1 MVLDELGLGYQA
13 VDQMFL
19 RMVFN
24 VCAANNDDHTK
35 SHSFLMDSKGVWA
48 LAPAYDLTHAYRKDS
63 LWVSRHL
70 MSVNGRFEGI
80 ERADLLNV
88 ARQFQ
93 VAAPQRLI
101 EDVITSVRHWPEF
114 AGQAGVSK
122 EATNRIQSDIE
133 EFSAL
138 VA

>member
-1 MVLDELGLGYQA
+1 MTLDELGLGYQA
-13 VDQMFL
+13 ADQVFL

-24 VCAANNDDHTK
+24 VYAANNDDHTK
-35 SHSFLMDSKGVWA
+35 NHSFLMDSEGVWL

-80 ERADLLNV
+80 KRADILSV

-101 EDVITSVRHWPEF
+101 ENVLASVRHWPEF
-114 AGQAGVSK
+114 AKQAGVS
-122 EATNRIQSDIE
+122 EETTRRVQSDIE
-133 EFSAL
+133 EFSTL
-138 VA
+138 VV

>member
-1 MVLDELGLGYQA
+1 
-13 VDQMFL
+13 
-19 RMVFN
+19 
-24 VCAANNDDHTK
+24 
-35 SHSFLMDSKGVWA
+35 MDSEGVWS

-80 ERADLLNV
+80 KRADILSV

-93 VAAPQRLI
+93 VAASQRLI
-101 EDVITSVRHWPEF
+101 ENVLASVRHWPEF
-114 AGQAGVSK
+114 ARQAGVSE
-122 EATNRIQSDIE
+122 EAILRIQADIE
-133 EFSAL
+133 EFSAP